1 MKKADAIAL
10 LGGTV
15 SAAADACQ
23 ISRSAVSQ
31 WPEVL
36 TKDQIDRV
44 QAALFR
50 QIYGQNAAALAAAA
64 AAAISTPEVRAEG

>member
-15 SAAADACQ
+15 SSAADACQ

>member
-1 MKKADAIAL
+1 MKKADAITL

-31 WPEVL
+31 WPDVL
-36 TKDQIDRV
+36 TKDQTDRV

-50 QIYGQNAAALAAAA
+50 RLCGQNAAALDAAA
-64 AAAISTPEVRAEG
+64 AAAINTPEARAEG